1 MNRLGNPLI
10 SISAPLLIL
19 LAITG
24 FLHREGKD
32 KIQAIPALV
41 VGSGLI
47 LTGGVRRFLC
57 FSRYA
62 TKRGQNF
69 HKVLAKTAIM
79 MMFLAV
85 LESSRERMHT

>member
-1 MNRLGNPLI
+1 MNKLGNPLI

-41 VGSGLI
+41 VGSGLVF
-47 LTGGVRRFLC
+47 TGAVRRFRRRRML
-57 FSRYA
+57 
-62 TKRGQNF
+62 
-69 HKVLAKTAIM
+69 
-79 MMFLAV
+79 FLKIKKDMN
-85 LESSRERMHT
+85 EQSF